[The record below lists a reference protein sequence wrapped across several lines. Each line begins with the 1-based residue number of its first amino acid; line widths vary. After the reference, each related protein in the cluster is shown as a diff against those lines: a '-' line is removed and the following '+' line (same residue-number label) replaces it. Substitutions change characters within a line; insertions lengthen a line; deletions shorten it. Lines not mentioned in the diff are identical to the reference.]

1 MRHKPKVRGELRSA
15 PRAPCRIPAIIVDRG
30 VSISCMVE
38 DLSITGCRVRL
49 AGQHMLAERFA
60 FEFPRRAIT
69 VDAELVWMH
78 GDEAG
83 IRFLHKK
90 ASEAHAAAGR
100 PPVPPADAFDERVEI
115 G

>member
-49 AGQHMLAERFA
+49 AGQHMLAARFA

-69 VDAELVWMH
+69 VDAELVWMQ

-90 ASEAHAAAGR
+90 ASEAHAVAGR
-100 PPVPPADAFDERVEI
+100 PHVPPVDTFDERVEI